1 MEFLLLPQG
10 SSGDVNPFIGIGR
23 ALRSRD
29 HNVTVGTGEY
39 FREPIEQAGLRF
51 TPLGTIEQYH
61 RILRNPDLWH
71 PSRGTKVVFGDPDV
85 YEGIRAGH
93 RVTTEFHERH
103 PAGVVAA
110 GSLAL
115 GARVAKETH
124 PGLKLATLHL
134 QPCMLRSFVDPPV
147 LAGVRFPAWIPRGI
161 VRGYFWLGDRLVD
174 GHLSTTLSRFRREL
188 GLPDHRRYLKEWIH
202 SPERI
207 LGLFPKWY
215 AEAPDWPGH
224 FQQTGFV
231 QEDAAGEL
239 SDGLRDWL
247 GAGPPPVVFT
257 FGSAMIH
264 GAPLFRGA
272 VDACRI
278 LGCRGLLLTKYPEQF
293 PRPLPDHVRHEHFA
307 PLLEVLRRSALLVH
321 HGGIGTTARGL
332 QAGVPQIIVPL
343 SHDQFDNVLRIERLE
358 AGGSIPRKRFIGQH
372 VAAVIERS
380 LGNAVMKLGATR
392 AAEKFQGP
400 TGNELTATALEEF
413 ASGRRPE
420 QA

>member
-23 ALRSRD
+23 ELQSRG
-29 HNVTVGTGEY
+29 HNVTLATGEY
-39 FREPIEQAGLRF
+39 FREPVEQAGLQF
-51 TPLGTIEQYH
+51 SPLGTIEQYN

-71 PSRGTKVVFGDPDV
+71 PSRGTKVVFADPDV

-93 RVTTEFHERH
+93 CLTTEFHERH

-147 LAGVRFPAWIPRGI
+147 LAGVRFPTWVPRGV
-161 VRGYFWLGDRLVD
+161 VRGFFWLGDRVVD
-174 GHLSTTLSRFRREL
+174 GHLSTTLSQFRKEL
-188 GLPDHRRYLKEWIH
+188 GLPDHRRYLQEWIH

-207 LGLFPKWY
+207 LGLFPRWF
-215 AEAPDWPGH
+215 ADAPDWPGH

-239 SDGLRDWL
+239 PGDLKDWL
-247 GAGPPPVVFT
+247 DAGPPPVVFT
-257 FGSAMIH
+257 FGSAMVH

-278 LGCRGLLLTKYPEQF
+278 LGCRGLLLTKYPEQL
-293 PRPLPDHVRHEHFA
+293 PEPLPDHVRHERYA
-307 PLLEVLRRSALLVH
+307 PLLDVLRRSALLVH
-321 HGGIGTTARGL
+321 HGGIGTTARAI
-332 QAGVPQIIVPL
+332 QAGIPQIIVPL
-343 SHDQFDNVLRIERLE
+343 SHDQFDNVQRIERLQ
-358 AGGSIPRKRFIGQH
+358 AGTSIPRGSFVGRRVATVIGRCLGDAGMKQH
-372 VAAVIERS
+372 
-380 LGNAVMKLGATR
+380 ATR
-392 AAEKFQGP
+392 ASERFAGP

-413 ASGRRPE
+413 ASGQPPGRD
-420 QA
+420 

>member
-23 ALRSRD
+23 ELRFRG
-29 HNVTVGTGEY
+29 HNVTVATNEA
-39 FREPIEQAGLRF
+39 FRNPVEQAGLRF
-51 TPLGTIEQYH
+51 RPLGTIEQYN

-71 PSRGTKVVFGDPDV
+71 PSRGTKVVFADPDV

-93 RVTTEFHERH
+93 RLTTEFHERH
-103 PAGVVAA
+103 PSGVVAA

-124 PGLKLATLHL
+124 PALKLATLHL

-147 LAGVRFPAWIPRGI
+147 LAGVRFPTWVPRSVVHGF
-161 VRGYFWLGDRLVD
+161 FWLGDWVVD
-174 GHLSTTLSRFRREL
+174 GHLSTTLTRFRREL

-202 SPERI
+202 SADRI

-239 SDGLRDWL
+239 SDDLRKWL
-247 GAGPPPVVFT
+247 DAGPPPVVFT

-278 LGCRGLLLTKYPEQF
+278 LRCRGLLLTKYPEQL
-293 PRPLPDHVRHEHFA
+293 PASLPDHVRHEHFA
-307 PLLEVLRRSALLVH
+307 PLLEVLGRSALLVH

-343 SHDQFDNVLRIERLE
+343 SHDQFDNVLRVERLQ
-358 AGGSIPRKRFIGQH
+358 AGSSIPRKRFVGRRL
-372 VAAVIERS
+372 AAVIERS
-380 LGNAVMKLGATR
+380 LSEAAVKLGATR
-392 AAEKFQGP
+392 AAEKFDGP
-400 TGNELTATALEEF
+400 TGKELTATALEEF
-413 ASGRRPE
+413 ASSLWPGRE
-420 QA
+420 